1 MTSMP
6 IQEPFF
12 NVIYKI
18 PRIFI
23 P

>member
-18 PRIFI
+18 PRSFI